1 MHTKRK
7 SLKFSPPFFLMV
19 YPNLDSYMW
28 YLYMYN
34 VNSCIIVKEDDIIG
48 KLNFAFATSLSLL
61 LTISRNF
68 KER

>member
-1 MHTKRK
+1 
-7 SLKFSPPFFLMV
+7 MV

-68 KER
+68 KERES